1 MSYSLHFYLF
11 LSNLIARSMGE
22 SCDENCAIVIHYRL
36 TDKSLN
42 LEFAT
47 VDQMKPCKNLKISL
61 ETRPIVIY

>member
-1 MSYSLHFYLF
+1 
-11 LSNLIARSMGE
+11 MGE